1 MRRTWIAVSLVAAV
15 VMIVALPA
23 WAKGGGGGGSTI
35 SLVIPNAAAA
45 ATSSGPQSPSF
56 GQQVTFAE
64 STTATAYPWVDAKC
78 SQNGKVVYEQFAGF
92 YSGYT
97 GSQMFTLG
105 PTQMWSGGAASCTA
119 ALVSYDKNG
128 SPRTLA
134 TTSFT
139 VSG

>member
-23 WAKGGGGGGSTI
+23 WAKGGGAGGSTI
-35 SLVIPNAAAA
+35 SLVIPGAA
-45 ATSSGPQSPSF
+45 ATSGSSSPSF

-64 STTATAYPWVDAKC
+64 STTATAYPWVDTKC
-78 SQNGKVVYEQFAGF
+78 SQNGQVVYEQFAGF
-92 YSGYT
+92 YASYS

-128 SPRTLA
+128 NPRTLA
-134 TTSFT
+134 TTSFN